1 MDYYWELCTFVT
13 ALLSEIPAHTFVGV
27 CDLNE
32 GRKKNH
38 EFIAIGM
45 RMRGRKVSE
54 KDTYALEDV

>member
-32 GRKKNH
+32 EKKVMSLLQL
-38 EFIAIGM
+38 G
-45 RMRGRKVSE
+45 
-54 KDTYALEDV
+54 